1 MGVSNK
7 PPGDSHTPGPC
18 AYTSCNQ
25 SIDYLLDRFGC
36 EWELRDGSER
46 PLCAQVRN
54 AKREGSLG
62 DGGGEREGDCKT
74 FPCETVAEGVDVVE
88 SVVRKENESKKG
100 SCDQAAKRLVTLRS
114 LLPTVSNERGWNYLR
129 RGGLV
134 PHN

>member
-1 MGVSNK
+1 M
-7 PPGDSHTPGPC
+7 
-18 AYTSCNQ
+18 
-25 SIDYLLDRFGC
+25 
-36 EWELRDGSER
+36 
-46 PLCAQVRN
+46 
-54 AKREGSLG
+54 
-62 DGGGEREGDCKT
+62 
-74 FPCETVAEGVDVVE
+74 VE